1 MNFYKTSNNLYIIM
15 TYEIN
20 TPWKK
25 LHNNE
30 IEELNQISNQEFRI
44 EEEICRKLR
53 IIRKAKE
60 AVNKAIND
68 FNFDVVIRFMTQVGW
83 KWAYTTRG
91 NAVPTKED
99 FINFF
104 YGSDCLKHALYDM
117 IELGKNSYDITTGG
131 VIFKLI
137 CTDLDY
143 ADETNTFCSIAF
155 DISQW
160 RDEFAE
166 F

>member
-1 MNFYKTSNNLYIIM
+1 M

-20 TPWKK
+20 TPWRN
-25 LHNNE
+25 LHKNA
-30 IEELNQISNQEFRI
+30 IEELNQIATQKFRI
-44 EEEICRKLR
+44 EDEISRKLR
-53 IIRKAKE
+53 IIKAAKE
-60 AVNKAIND
+60 AVNKAIED
-68 FNFDVVIRFMTQVGW
+68 FNFDVVIRFMKQVGW
-83 KWAYTTRG
+83 KWAYTIQG
-91 NAVPTKED
+91 EDVPTKED

-104 YGSDCLKHALYDM
+104 YGGDCLKHALYDM
-117 IELGKNSYDITTGG
+117 IELGKNRYEITTGG

-143 ADETNTFCSIAF
+143 ADESNTFCSIAF

>member
-1 MNFYKTSNNLYIIM
+1 M

-25 LHNNE
+25 LHKNE

-44 EEEICRKLR
+44 EEEISRKLR
-53 IIRKAKE
+53 IIRATKE
-60 AVNKAIND
+60 AVNKAIED
-68 FNFDVVIRFMTQVGW
+68 FNFDVVVRFMKQVGW
-83 KWAYTTRG
+83 KWAYTG
-91 NAVPTKED
+91 QGEDVPTRED
-99 FINFF
+99 FIKFF
-104 YGSDCLKHALYDM
+104 YGGDCLKHALYDM
-117 IELGKNSYDITTGG
+117 IELGKNRYEITTGG

-143 ADETNTFCSIAF
+143 ADESNTFCSIAF